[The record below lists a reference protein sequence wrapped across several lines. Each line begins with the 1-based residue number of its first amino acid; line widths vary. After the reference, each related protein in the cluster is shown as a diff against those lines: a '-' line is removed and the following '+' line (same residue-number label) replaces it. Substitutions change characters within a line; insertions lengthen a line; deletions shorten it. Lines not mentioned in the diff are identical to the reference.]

1 MLFFCV
7 CLHAWNIICWVWDWD
22 DIAVAAAT
30 FTTDAI
36 CIGFL
41 WNQYFYYYC
50 YLLLNDTCPVFICRH
65 FTTKQDPDFNQAVQ
79 QFFVELFPVAYHH
92 AVHMASADTG
102 DFHIDYKNCLMH
114 TFDDL
119 QPFGNIPKTLSK
131 QLYQGIETAII
142 FLTGLER
149 AADILASIEEL
160 DYNSLTP
167 NCQKHLMKMNYCA
180 QCNGFN
186 RHHTKP
192 CNGYCLNVM
201 R

>member
-1 MLFFCV
+1 MFF
-7 CLHAWNIICWVWDWD
+7 IYI
-22 DIAVAAAT
+22 
-30 FTTDAI
+30 
-36 CIGFL
+36 
-41 WNQYFYYYC
+41 YS
-50 YLLLNDTCPVFICRH
+50 H
-65 FTTKQDPDFNQAVQ
+65 FTTKQDPEFSQSVQ
-79 QFFVELFPVAYHH
+79 RFFIELFPVAYHH
-92 AVHMASADTG
+92 AVHMASANAG

-119 QPFGNIPKTLSK
+119 QPFGNIPKTLAK
-131 QLYQGIETAII
+131 QLHQSIETASA
-142 FLTGLER
+142 FLIGLER

-160 DYNSLTP
+160 DTNSLTP

-180 QCNGFN
+180 QCSGFN